1 MFLEAMPREALTAI
15 ITGLFTIPALYV
27 TWFTTIRKNKN
38 DREIKDKE
46 LKAASWVPL
55 VQEMKAF
62 AKEQRDHLQG
72 EIDDLRLEMQVNNAY
87 KHDVAS
93 QIQILRVWSRD
104 RNLTD
109 VIPKVDTYDEW
120 YVRYYNSK
128 G

>member
-72 EIDDLRLEMQVNNAY
+72 EIDDLRVEMQVNNAY

-93 QIQILRVWSRD
+93 QIRILRTWSKEQD
-104 RNLTD
+104 LTD
-109 VIPKVDTYDEW
+109 EIPMVNTYDEW

>member
-1 MFLEAMPREALTAI
+1 MFLEAMPHEVLTAI

-27 TWFTTIRKNKN
+27 TWFTTNRKNKN
-38 DREIKDKE
+38 DREIKDQE
-46 LKAASWVPL
+46 LKASSWVPL

-62 AKEQRDHLQG
+62 AKDQRDHLQG
-72 EIDDLRLEMQVNNAY
+72 EIDDLRVEMQVNNAY

-104 RNLTD
+104 QNLAD
-109 VIPKVDTYDEW
+109 VVPRVDTYDEW